1 MVIIGSERR
10 PINLFNNCEKSLFE
24 DEKIDFDTSS
34 QSSNRF
40 IPNEWTYAFDKMIN
54 DENGRIQFTKFLQS
68 EYSEENIFFWLAV
81 QELRPCIDDRPR
93 FEKRVQEIF
102 DKFITANS
110 PLAINIDHDT
120 RMDIIEKIQCMDSS
134 ILTEKIFDRAQA
146 HVYRLMEKD
155 CFSRFIHTPAYK
167 DIAKRLQLPR
177 NFQFS
182 DKQLS
187 SLKCTFQVSDNKTL
201 C

>member
-1 MVIIGSERR
+1 
-10 PINLFNNCEKSLFE
+10 
-24 DEKIDFDTSS
+24 
-34 QSSNRF
+34 
-40 IPNEWTYAFDKMIN
+40 
-54 DENGRIQFTKFLQS
+54 
-68 EYSEENIFFWLAV
+68 
-81 QELRPCIDDRPR
+81 
-93 FEKRVQEIF
+93 
-102 DKFITANS
+102 
-110 PLAINIDHDT
+110 
-120 RMDIIEKIQCMDSS
+120 MDSS